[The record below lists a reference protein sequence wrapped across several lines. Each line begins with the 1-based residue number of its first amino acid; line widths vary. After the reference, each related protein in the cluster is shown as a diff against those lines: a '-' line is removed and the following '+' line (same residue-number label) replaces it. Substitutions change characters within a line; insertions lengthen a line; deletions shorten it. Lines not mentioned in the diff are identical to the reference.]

1 MRVDDRHLLSS
12 FSASVLLLVFAI
24 GEIELRMLN
33 RLFKLEQN
41 GTTVGREL
49 QAGLTTFAAMAYIL
63 AVNPA
68 ILSNTGMDKAA
79 LVTVTALTAAIATT
93 IMALLTNF
101 PIALAP
107 GMGINA
113 IFTYTICLGIG
124 VPWQEALGMVFINGI
139 IFLVLSVTGV
149 REKIIAAIPHPLKI
163 AITCGI
169 GLFIAFIGLKNG
181 GVIVGHPETF
191 VTHGKFSSPPVVL
204 CLAGI
209 VLTAILVARRV
220 PGAIVLGIVIITVL
234 GLFVRAGGG
243 KMVTDL
249 PENLVAVPASPEPV
263 FMKLSFGFL
272 GNTYAIFKTLPIILT
287 LLLVDMFDNIGTL
300 IGVTKRAGFLRPD
313 GTLPKAGRAL
323 LADSIAT
330 ILSALCGTSTV
341 VSYIESASGVEAG
354 GRTGLTTLTTAGL
367 MLLALFLTPLILIV
381 PAAATAPALVIVGV
395 FMMQSITEIEMADFK
410 TAVPAVLTI
419 IGIPLTFSIAEGI
432 GLGLISAAI
441 LALAL
446 GERRRMTP
454 FGYAV
459 AFVFLLQFLKIWPF
473 R

>member
-1 MRVDDRHLLSS
+1 
-12 FSASVLLLVFAI
+12 
-24 GEIELRMLN
+24 MLN
-33 RLFKLEQN
+33 RFFQLPQH

-68 ILSNTGMDKAA
+68 ILANTGMDKGA
-79 LVTVTALTAAIATT
+79 LVTVTALSAAVATA
-93 IMALLTNF
+93 IMALLTNY

-113 IFTYTICLGIG
+113 FFTFTIVLGRG
-124 VPWQEALGMVFINGI
+124 VPWSEALGMVFVNGA
-139 IFLVLSVTGV
+139 IFLALSVTGV
-149 REKIIAAIPHPLKI
+149 REKIIAAIPHALKI

-181 GVIVGHPETF
+181 GVIVANPATF
-191 VTHGKFSSPPVVL
+191 VGHGDFASGPVAL

-209 VLTAILVARRV
+209 ALTAVLIAYRV
-220 PGAIVLGIVIITVL
+220 PGAIVISMATVTIA
-234 GLFVRAGGG
+234 GLFVGAGAGQ
-243 KMVTDL
+243 MVTQL
-249 PENLVAVPASPEPV
+249 PASLVAMPASPEPV
-263 FMKLSFGFL
+263 FLKLTFQFL
-272 GNTYAIFKTLPIILT
+272 TNSNALLLALPLILT

-323 LADSIAT
+323 VADSLAT
-330 ILSALCGTSTV
+330 LLSALFGTSTV

-354 GRTGLTTLTTAGL
+354 GRTGLTGLTTAAL
-367 MLLALFLTPLILIV
+367 MLLALFFTPLILIV

-395 FMMQSITEIEMADFK
+395 FMMQSVTEIDMSDFK
-410 TAVPAVLTI
+410 IATPAVLTLLA
-419 IGIPLTFSIAEGI
+419 IPLTFSIAEGI
-432 GLGLISAAI
+432 GLGLIMAAI

-446 GERRRMTP
+446 GEPKKLTP
-454 FGYAV
+454 LGYAI
-459 AFVFLLQFLKIWPF
+459 AGIFFLQFFHLWPF
-473 R
+473 RA